1 MMNASSTLQ
10 YLKKPFFWKLGYL
23 KLNKKAKIQTG
34 GEEAE
39 VNLETCVP
47 LPEEENSAPLSLT
60 AFKGELD
67 SAVTQYLT
75 QVKDLGY
82 KEESR
87 DQKLLEVKFKLDPQ
101 EIRPK
106 VKEEIK
112 DTRPR
117 VKVIS
122 REDKGEQTELEVEL
136 PSLDN
141 PLYLTL
147 SECSSGELPLEH
159 FYENGQITDDEH
171 IYENVE
177 NSTGDEDE
185 EHLYDTLPRHKPDLP
200 PKPDFLAQLAARQ
213 SEPVKRAWNPFVS
226 LSVETGDPTPP
237 LSTASSLSSPDSHAS
252 SDRLEDASPRR
263 SVGSTNPFL
272 ASVPRETSEQTLIL
286 DGSET
291 SDLGSSGGE
300 EDSGSVEDWPLPPTP
315 PPGED
320 AVIVEDHPLP
330 PPPPELALQEL
341 EEEVIREEEEER
353 KLALQREKEAIEREY
368 GALRFQDPDF
378 REEESDKVEAVNANL
393 ALLERNF
400 EDSSD
405 TESTA
410 RREPTTEKER
420 KLTLS
425 KETQP
430 EAKKEVKRE
439 LKKETEREFKR
450 EAKTEVKSS
459 ADEKKSKREA
469 KVVPLDGDSEEFDT
483 PAIRH
488 SVIIELKDSCPSV
501 PQSLKPS
508 EIRRKESLKR
518 SESLKR
524 TGILERIE
532 TQRKLERRES
542 FCKLF
547 PKLATSLQSRP
558 EDHGSSVSVGVKSP
572 KKEDPAFSFLNV
584 PSSAADQVI
593 EISEDGS
600 WEMKETSMDSDVA
613 AHANPDIDPFT
624 GNPIMAPPLSP
635 AAIAAPPL
643 AFQTDDG
650 MDGVYSANIVS
661 TALRPSSLA
670 SASTDSLGTLTS
682 LQADASAQLSTPET
696 ILEEILPAPLVE
708 SRSEVEARQQ
718 LSPKRSQEEPQQ
730 QAKNLGAAI
739 MKGYEQDLM
748 KKKESMNLPE
758 HSLLEFGD
766 SVRDLEEQRRSV
778 IKQMTV
784 KAKRKDTWI
793 KTFSMHA
800 HGDESSIP
808 VAPSRCRRKNSPSR
822 DALEA
827 GKVTQFAKKVDEI
840 EKETTV
846 RTPPKTSPKKEDL
859 PKEEPAVPP
868 KAPEKRKK
876 PQEGGHPARAG
887 AHAQRERVR
896 GERHFPEEH
905 GGAGGVL
912 LVPAKAKAQ
921 SQRANELA
929 HGLTEEEPSQAGAH
943 RRAGQRRRRT
953 SRPGTSRSSN
963 ARSHDI
969 LPRRVD
975 CRRRRSHCRSRRG
988 TDRSRRVPRNP
999 PSSGNERRTRGRGT
1013 RKGSRRGRRR
1023 RLDGQGEERN
1033 QQSSLRLPQRGRG
1046 ARGRGGPGGEG
1057 GRGGRQGL
1065 HGGRSSGAAE
1075 HVGGGG
1081 QGQQR

>member
-1 MMNASSTLQ
+1 MVSLRDNWV
-10 YLKKPFFWKLGYL
+10 FFLFQ
-23 KLNKKAKIQTG
+23 QTG

-410 RREPTTEKER
+410 RRESTAEKER

-661 TALRPSSLA
+661 THSGPSSLA

-876 PQEGGHPARAG
+876 VPKRPEDIPPA
-887 AHAQRERVR
+887 
-896 GERHFPEEH
+896 PEPTPSENVYEESVISPKNTE
-905 GGAGGVL
+905 AL
-912 LVPAKAKAQ
+912 AAFFSSPAKAPK
-921 SQRANELA
+921 ANEPTSSPTDSPKKSQAKPAPIDEPDSAAEGPAAQEQVAPPMPEATTFFLDESTVEDA
-929 HGLTEEEPSQAGAH
+929 EATVEAAEEPIAVVESPEILPATETSVLQEEEEQEKEAEEEEEEDSMVKEKNEINKAH
-943 RRAGQRRRRT
+943 CVFPKEDAAPEAEEIPEEKEVEEDAKDYTEAVPLAPQST
-953 SRPGTSRSSN
+953 SE
-963 ARSHDI
+963 AED
-969 LPRRVD
+969 
-975 CRRRRSHCRSRRG
+975 
-988 TDRSRRVPRNP
+988 
-999 PSSGNERRTRGRGT
+999 
-1013 RKGSRRGRRR
+1013 KGSR
-1023 RLDGQGEERN
+1023 GE
-1033 QQSSLRLPQRGRG
+1033 P
-1046 ARGRGGPGGEG
+1046 
-1057 GRGGRQGL
+1057 
-1065 HGGRSSGAAE
+1065 
-1075 HVGGGG
+1075 
-1081 QGQQR
+1081 

>member
-1 MMNASSTLQ
+1 MVSLKDNWVFFLSLQ
-10 YLKKPFFWKLGYL
+10 
-23 KLNKKAKIQTG
+23 QTG

-47 LPEEENSAPLSLT
+47 LPEEESGAPLSLT

-82 KEESR
+82 KEENR

-106 VKEEIK
+106 VKEEVK
-112 DTRPR
+112 DTKPR

-263 SVGSTNPFL
+263 SAGSTNPFL
-272 ASVPRETSEQTLIL
+272 PSAPRETSEQTLIL

-320 AVIVEDHPLP
+320 AVIAEDHPLP

-353 KLALQREKEAIEREY
+353 KLALQKEKEAIEREY
-368 GALRFQDPDF
+368 GALRFQDSDF
-378 REEESDKVEAVNANL
+378 REGEVDKVEAVNANL
-393 ALLERNF
+393 ALLERRF
-400 EDSSD
+400 EETPD
-405 TESTA
+405 A
-410 RREPTTEKER
+410 EPTAGKEAATEKEER
-420 KLTLS
+420 LAFS
-425 KETQP
+425 KESQP
-430 EAKKEVKRE
+430 EVKKEVKRE
-439 LKKETEREFKR
+439 PKKETEREFKK
-450 EAKTEVKSS
+450 ETKPEVVKNN
-459 ADEKKSKREA
+459 ADEKKLKEA
-469 KVVPLDGDSEEFDT
+469 KVVHLDDDGEEFDT

-547 PKLATSLQSRP
+547 PKVSASFQSRA

-572 KKEDPAFSFLNV
+572 KKEDPAFAFLNV

-613 AHANPDIDPFT
+613 AHTNPDIDPFT

-635 AAIAAPPL
+635 PGIAAPPL

-661 TALRPSSLA
+661 THSGPSSLA
-670 SASTDSLGTLTS
+670 SASTDSLGALTS
-682 LQADASAQLSTPET
+682 LQADAPAQLSTPET
-696 ILEEILPAPLVE
+696 ILEEVLPAPLVE
-708 SRSEVEARQQ
+708 SRTEVEAKQQ
-718 LSPKRSQEEPQQ
+718 SSPKKSQEEPQQ
-730 QAKNLGAAI
+730 AAKNLGAAI
-739 MKGYEQDLM
+739 MKGYEQDLL

-793 KTFSMHA
+793 KTFNMHA
-800 HGDESSIP
+800 QGDESNIP

-840 EKETTV
+840 EKETAV

-876 PQEGGHPARAG
+876 SPKNLEYIPPA
-887 AHAQRERVR
+887 
-896 GERHFPEEH
+896 PEFAPNENVCEESVISPKNTE
-905 GGAGGVL
+905 AL
-912 LVPAKAKAQ
+912 AAFFSSPAKAPNAKEPTSSPRESPKK
-921 SQRANELA
+921 SQAKPGPTDEPDSAAEGQAA
-929 HGLTEEEPSQAGAH
+929 HEQVLPPKPEATTFLPEGTVEHAEVTVEATEEPVAVVESSETLASPETNIVKEEEEQKKQAEEEEEEDSMVKEKNEINKAH
-943 RRAGQRRRRT
+943 CVFPKEDTTREAEEIPEQKEIEEDAKDYT
-953 SRPGTSRSSN
+953 E
-963 ARSHDI
+963 A
-969 LPRRVD
+969 
-975 CRRRRSHCRSRRG
+975 
-988 TDRSRRVPRNP
+988 VPLAP
-999 PSSGNERRTRGRGT
+999 QSTTEAEEE
-1013 RKGSRRGRRR
+1013 GSR
-1023 RLDGQGEERN
+1023 GE
-1033 QQSSLRLPQRGRG
+1033 S
-1046 ARGRGGPGGEG
+1046 
-1057 GRGGRQGL
+1057 
-1065 HGGRSSGAAE
+1065 
-1075 HVGGGG
+1075 
-1081 QGQQR
+1081 

>member
-23 KLNKKAKIQTG
+23 KLNKKAKITG

-47 LPEEENSAPLSLT
+47 LPEEESSAPLSLT

-106 VKEEIK
+106 VKEEVK
-112 DTRPR
+112 DTKPR

-147 SECSSGELPLEH
+147 SECSSGELPLPLEH
-159 FYENGQITDDEH
+159 FYENCQITDDEH

-252 SDRLEDASPRR
+252 SDRLEDTSPRR
-263 SVGSTNPFL
+263 TAGNTNPFL
-272 ASVPRETSEQTLIL
+272 PSAPRETSEQTLIL

-353 KLALQREKEAIEREY
+353 KLALQKEKEAIEREY
-368 GALRFQDPDF
+368 GALRFQDSDF
-378 REEESDKVEAVNANL
+378 REEEVDKVEAVNANL
-393 ALLERNF
+393 ALLERRF
-400 EDSSD
+400 EDTSD
-405 TESTA
+405 TE
-410 RREPTTEKER
+410 PTEAKEAAAEKGR

-430 EAKKEVKRE
+430 EVKKEVKRE
-439 LKKETEREFKR
+439 LKKETEREFKKETKT
-450 EAKTEVKSS
+450 EAKKNN
-459 ADEKKSKREA
+459 ANEKKLKKEA
-469 KVVPLDGDSEEFDT
+469 KVVPLDDDGEEFDT

-547 PKLATSLQSRP
+547 PKISTSLQPRA

-572 KKEDPAFSFLNV
+572 KKEDPAFSFLNA

-600 WEMKETSMDSDVA
+600 WEMKETSMDADVA
-613 AHANPDIDPFT
+613 AHTNPDIDPFT

-635 AAIAAPPL
+635 PAIAAPPL

-661 TALRPSSLA
+661 THSGPSSLA

-682 LQADASAQLSTPET
+682 LQGDAASQLSTPET
-696 ILEEILPAPLVE
+696 ILEEILPAPVV
-708 SRSEVEARQQ
+708 EVEAKQQ
-718 LSPKRSQEEPQQ
+718 SSPKRGQEEPQQ
-730 QAKNLGAAI
+730 TAKNLGAAI
-739 MKGYEQDLM
+739 MKGYEQDLL

-793 KTFSMHA
+793 KTFNMHA
-800 HGDESSIP
+800 QGDESSIP

-840 EKETTV
+840 EKETAV

-876 PQEGGHPARAG
+876 SLKKLEDIPPAS
-887 AHAQRERVR
+887 EVTPN
-896 GERHFPEEH
+896 ENVCEESVISPKNTE
-905 GGAGGVL
+905 AL
-912 LVPAKAKAQ
+912 AAFFASPAKAPNAKEPSASPKESPKKSQAQPVPIDEPDSAAEGKAAHEQ
-921 SQRANELA
+921 FAPPEPEAKTFIPEGTAEDAEATVEAIEEPVAVVESSEFLAAPETSVANE
-929 HGLTEEEPSQAGAH
+929 EEEQEKQAEEEEEEQDSMVKEKNEINKAH
-943 RRAGQRRRRT
+943 CVF
-953 SRPGTSRSSN
+953 
-963 ARSHDI
+963 
-969 LPRRVD
+969 PRED
-975 CRRRRSHCRSRRG
+975 
-988 TDRSRRVPRNP
+988 T
-999 PSSGNERRTRGRGT
+999 TRGAEEIPEQREVEEDVRDYT
-1013 RKGSRRGRRR
+1013 EAVPLAPQSTTEAESNGSR
-1023 RLDGQGEERN
+1023 GE
-1033 QQSSLRLPQRGRG
+1033 
-1046 ARGRGGPGGEG
+1046 
-1057 GRGGRQGL
+1057 
-1065 HGGRSSGAAE
+1065 
-1075 HVGGGG
+1075 
-1081 QGQQR
+1081 